1 MSVTKSGSVRVDLVG
16 GTLDI
21 EPIHLILPNVVTI
34 NVATG
39 LKAKVSVD
47 IRDDQAINILSE
59 DYNTEYNYK
68 LSDFTQANLYQND
81 FFKEMTFICQL
92 LALFQLD
99 QGLDI
104 KLSSNAPAGS
114 GLGGSSSMGVVFYE
128 AMSELVGRKTD
139 PKSTVKMVKAT
150 EGRILNQGMPGYQD
164 YFPALTGGVLALKA
178 KTGDIEIEQL
188 YTNELKEFLENHITL
203 VYSGLSRSSG
213 INNWSVYKSFFD
225 KDEKVRGAMEE
236 IARLSYETYERLKAK
251 DYQALI
257 NLIHAEG
264 ETRKTLASTIVP
276 NEVDEVFQSLRAKF
290 SEIGMKMCGAG
301 GGGCFILAHK
311 AQDKEQIQREIEKTP
326 MKVLEFK
333 IDSPK
338 IEI

>member
-1 MSVTKSGSVRVDLVG
+1 MSIVKEGSVRVDLVG

-39 LKAKVSVD
+39 LKAKVTID
-47 IRDDQAINILSE
+47 QRDDDQINIYSLDYDKEYKFSLSE
-59 DYNTEYNYK
+59 
-68 LSDFTQANLYQND
+68 FTQNNLYQND
-81 FFKEMTFICQL
+81 FFREMTFICQL
-92 LALFQLD
+92 IALFQLD

-128 AMSELVGRKTD
+128 AMCELVGRQTD
-139 PKSTVKMVKAT
+139 PKTTVRMVKAT

-178 KTGDIEIEQL
+178 KTGDIEVEQL
-188 YTNELKEFLENHITL
+188 FSVDLKDFLESHITL
-203 VYSGLSRSSG
+203 VYSGLRRSSG
-213 INNWSVYKSFFD
+213 INNWSVYKAFFD
-225 KDEKVRGAMEE
+225 QDKSVRQAMER
-236 IARLSYETYERLKAK
+236 IASLSFETYQKIKNK

-257 NLIHAEG
+257 ELIHAEG
-264 ETRKTLASTIVP
+264 EARKTLAATIVP
-276 NEVDEVFQSLRAKF
+276 KEIEEVFQSLKNDF
-290 SEIGMKMCGAG
+290 NDIGMKMCGAG

-311 AQDKEQIQREIEKTP
+311 AQDKAKIQAQIEKTP

-338 IEI
+338 INI